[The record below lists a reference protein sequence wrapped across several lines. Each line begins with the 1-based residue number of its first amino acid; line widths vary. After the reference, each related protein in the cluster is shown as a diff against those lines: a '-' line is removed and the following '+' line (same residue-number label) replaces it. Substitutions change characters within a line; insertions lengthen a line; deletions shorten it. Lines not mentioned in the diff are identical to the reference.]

1 MVILLIFA
9 INEKALKSLD
19 ISMLFIIM
27 RQKKGIGG
35 ITMSSQSKSIEPYLN
50 CSFEC
55 GCGRTHSSLFAH
67 YIFEPGAIKK
77 LPKLL
82 SQLGYVRPYLISDTH
97 THEIAGCQTEE
108 VLQKAGISFTS
119 HVLKSPENSD
129 LPADENAL
137 GSIAMAN
144 DKDADIIISIGT
156 GTIND
161 LGRYFSYI
169 TGRPFLLV
177 ATAPSMDG
185 LVSGVAPLVFH
196 NMKITFSA
204 QEPLVLV
211 CDADIMTKAPLKML
225 AAGAADI
232 LGKYNCL
239 LDWKLSHIVNDEYY
253 CETIADIMRTAVD
266 QTMESTKGLASH
278 DDQAVSVLTE
288 ALVLSGIAMDFSGNS
303 RPASGAEHHQ
313 SHYWEMQ
320 FLFDGIPAVL
330 HGTKVGIG
338 TVLMLELYN
347 ALAEMERPDFDA
359 VRANI
364 ANRLS
369 MEEWEQEMRRCYRD
383 GADGIIELEKKAKK
397 NDPENLSGRLLVIE
411 ERWDEI
417 QALAKTAPKADE
429 IYQVLAKMGAA
440 KVPADVGIPNQYVSD
455 SIRYGKE
462 LRDRYT
468 ILQLMWDIGKLD
480 EEAELLVEKYCR

>member
-1 MVILLIFA
+1 MQ
-9 INEKALKSLD
+9 N
-19 ISMLFIIM
+19 
-27 RQKKGIGG
+27 R
-35 ITMSSQSKSIEPYLN
+35 SIEPYLN
-50 CSFEC
+50 RSFAC
-55 GCGRTHSSLFAH
+55 DCGRTHKSLFAH
-67 YIFEPGAIKK
+67 YIFEAGAIAK
-77 LPKLL
+77 LPALL
-82 SQLGYVRPYLISDTH
+82 ERLGYTRPYLICDTH
-97 THEIAGCQTEE
+97 TYEIAGARVEE
-108 VLQKAGISFTS
+108 TLHKANISYTT
-119 HVLKSPENSD
+119 HVLKSPENGD
-129 LPADENAL
+129 LAADEQAL
-137 GSIAMAN
+137 GIVAMAN

-169 TGRPFLLV
+169 TGRPFMLV

-185 LVSGVAPLVFH
+185 LVSGVAPLIFH
-196 NMKITFSA
+196 NMKITFPA
-204 QEPLVLV
+204 QEPLALI
-211 CDADIMTKAPLKML
+211 CDAEIMANAPLKML

-253 CETIADIMRTAVD
+253 CDTIAGIMRTAVD

-278 DDQAVSVLTE
+278 DGKAVSVLTE
-288 ALVLSGIAMDFSGNS
+288 ALVLSGIAMDFSENS

-347 ALAEMERPDFDA
+347 TLAQMEKPDFA
-359 VRANI
+359 AIRESI
-364 ANRLS
+364 STRLS
-369 MEEWEQEMRRCYRD
+369 TEEWEKEMHRCYRE
-383 GADGIIELEKKAKK
+383 GAEGIIALEKKAKK
-397 NDPENLSGRLLVIE
+397 NDVEGLLRRLAVIE
-411 ERWDEI
+411 ERWEEI
-417 QALAKTAPKADE
+417 KELAKTAPKAAE
-429 IYQVLAKMGAA
+429 IYHVLEEMGAA
-440 KVPADVGIPNQYVSD
+440 KIPADVGIPRQYVYD

-468 ILQLMWDIGKLD
+468 ILQLMWDIDKLN
-480 EEAELLVEKYCR
+480 EEAEKLVGKYCQ

>member
-1 MVILLIFA
+1 M
-9 INEKALKSLD
+9 
-19 ISMLFIIM
+19 
-27 RQKKGIGG
+27 Q
-35 ITMSSQSKSIEPYLN
+35 TQSIESYLN

-55 GCGRTHSSLFAH
+55 GCGRIHKSLFAH

-77 LPKLL
+77 LPALL
-82 SQLGYVRPYLISDTH
+82 SQLGYKRPYLISDTH
-97 THEIAGCQTEE
+97 TYEIAGRRAEE
-108 VLQKAGISFTS
+108 ALRKADISFTA
-119 HVLKSPENSD
+119 HVLKSPDKGD
-129 LPADENAL
+129 LAADEHAL

-144 DKDADIIISIGT
+144 DKEADIIISIGT

-169 TGRPFLLV
+169 TGRPFLLI

-185 LVSGVAPLVFH
+185 LVSGVAPLIFH
-196 NMKITFSA
+196 NMKVTFPA
-204 QEPLVLV
+204 QEPLALI
-211 CDADIMTKAPLKML
+211 CDADIMAAAPLKML

-239 LDWKLSHIVNDEYY
+239 LDWKLSNIVNDEYY
-253 CETIADIMRTAVD
+253 CDTIAGIMRTAVD
-266 QTMESTKGLASH
+266 QTMECASGLSSH
-278 DDQAVSVLTE
+278 DGGAVSVLTQ

-320 FLFDGIPAVL
+320 FLFDGTAAVL

-347 ALAEMERPDFDA
+347 WLSEMEKPDFS
-359 VRANI
+359 RIRENI
-364 ANRLS
+364 SCRPS
-369 MEEWEQEMRRCYRD
+369 MENWEKEMRRCYRD
-383 GADGIIELEKKAKK
+383 GAEGIIALEKKSKK
-397 NDPENLSGRLLVIE
+397 NDPQGLLKRLFVIE
-411 ERWDEI
+411 EKWDEI
-417 QALAKTAPKADE
+417 QALAKTAPKASE
-429 IYQVLAKMGAA
+429 IYNVLEKMGAA
-440 KVPADVGIPNQYVSD
+440 RIPADVGICREYVYD

-468 ILQLMWDIGKLD
+468 ILQLLWDIGELD
-480 EEAELLVEKYCR
+480 NAAEKLVEKYCNEI